1 MKVFMPIFIALMF
14 WGSSGNAS
22 DLGRIR
28 QNLEQGC
35 FTTSECV
42 AALYRN
48 VLRRRP
54 DKEGLSYWTQAVEAG
69 EVTLDDVA
77 RTMGNSPESRGEVD
91 GYFRR
96 QMVRQ
101 GYNPDSAYDASE
113 FSAENPSDA
122 DY

>member
-1 MKVFMPIFIALMF
+1 M
-14 WGSSGNAS
+14 S
-22 DLGRIR
+22 
-28 QNLEQGC
+28 
-35 FTTSECV
+35 
-42 AALYRN
+42 
-48 VLRRRP
+48 
-54 DKEGLSYWTQAVEAG
+54 
-69 EVTLDDVA
+69 
-77 RTMGNSPESRGEVD
+77 NSPESRGEVD